1 MQPSPDPHGTGPATT
16 TQGAPAAQSGAASLP
31 EVRATALWLAAHD
44 VPVFPL
50 TVAGK
55 TPATAA
61 GFKDATTDPDVIARW
76 WTRRPYNV
84 GLSTGPARLVVLDLD
99 TRNHGQHDP
108 GLSDPGQHDQG
119 GAVPAARASDLP
131 GAWATEPGVMDGADV
146 LAVLAARAGQPVPLE
161 TRTVRTPS
169 GGMHLYFL
177 APHPLPSTC
186 GRLGPMIDTR
196 AMGGYVV
203 APPSRTTAGGYQTIN
218 PAPPAPLP
226 GWLLD
231 ALTPAAPVGASRPG
245 PAMRRTAAARGPVT
259 DPYVFAAFENEVDAV
274 LAARPGTR
282 NDALNR
288 AAYALGQFIAAGR
301 LNESM
306 AIDALTIAA
315 EHIGLSPAE
324 TARTIASGLAAA
336 AHRPRHQTD
345 RDSTRGPDAGRRA

>member
-1 MQPSPDPHGTGPATT
+1 V
-16 TQGAPAAQSGAASLP
+16 AQSGAASLP
-31 EVRATALWLAAHD
+31 EVRATALWLAAHG

-61 GFKDATTDPDVIARW
+61 GFKDATTDPDLIARW

-84 GLSTGPARLVVLDLD
+84 GISTGPAR
-99 TRNHGQHDP
+99 
-108 GLSDPGQHDQG
+108 
-119 GAVPAARASDLP
+119 
-131 GAWATEPGVMDGADV
+131 

-169 GGMHLYFL
+169 GGTHLYFL

-203 APPSRTTAGGYQTIN
+203 APPSRTAVGGYQTIN

-231 ALTPAAPVGASRPG
+231 ALTPAPPAGASRPC

-315 EHIGLSPAE
+315 EHIGLAPAE

-336 AHRPRHQTD
+336 AHAPRH
-345 RDSTRGPDAGRRA
+345 DSDPHAGRRA

>member
-1 MQPSPDPHGTGPATT
+1 MQASPDTHAAGPATT
-16 TQGAPAAQSGAASLP
+16 PSGAPAAQSGAASLP
-31 EVRATALWLAAHD
+31 EVRATALWLAAHG

-50 TVAGK
+50 TIAGK

-76 WTRRPYNV
+76 WTRRPHNV
-84 GLSTGPARLVVLDLD
+84 GISTGPARLVVLDLD
-99 TRNHGQHDP
+99 TPNHGQHDQ
-108 GLSDPGQHDQG
+108 SHEGQDDQG
-119 GAVPAARASDLP
+119 GAVRAAPASDLP
-131 GAWATEPGVMDGADV
+131 GAWASEPGVIDGADV

-203 APPSRTTAGGYQTIN
+203 APPSRTTAGGYTTIN

-231 ALTPAAPVGASRPG
+231 ALTPTAPVGASRPG

-336 AHRPRHQTD
+336 AHTPRHQTD

>member
-1 MQPSPDPHGTGPATT
+1 MQVSPDTHGAGPTT
-16 TQGAPAAQSGAASLP
+16 TAQGAPVAQSGAASLP
-31 EVRATALWLAAHD
+31 EVRATALWLAAHG

-50 TVAGK
+50 TVGGK

-61 GFKDATTDPDVIARW
+61 GFKDATTDPDLIARW
-76 WTRRPYNV
+76 WTRRPYNL
-84 GLSTGPARLVVLDLD
+84 GISTGPARLAVLDLD
-99 TRNHGQHDP
+99 TPNHGQHDQ
-108 GLSDPGQHDQG
+108 GSAG
-119 GAVPAARASDLP
+119 GAAGASALP
-131 GAWATEPGVMDGADV
+131 GAWANEPGVIDGADV

-169 GGMHLYFL
+169 GGTHLYFL

-203 APPSRTTAGGYQTIN
+203 APPSRTAAGGYQTIN

-231 ALTPAAPVGASRPG
+231 ALTPAPPAGASSPG

-324 TARTIASGLAAA
+324 TARTIASGLSAA
-336 AHRPRHQTD
+336 AHTPRHDSDPT
-345 RDSTRGPDAGRRA
+345 RDSSAGRRA